1 MDNDNFL
8 SVVNKNLTVSAEK
21 ATQEMSDA
29 AAVAHKCIMKLGEM
43 LDQSRVPVGYDKDG
57 CIVYS
62 EHTPQVINSIA
73 QANNTATMTLR
84 KIRKLDKEDESATDV
99 TSIDALLRSAHSK
112 LKLTQVTQS
121 IEIST
126 AKTET
131 TGATID
137 QYRDII

>member
-29 AAVAHKCIMKLGEM
+29 AAVAHKCILKLGEM

-121 IEIST
+121 IEITT
-126 AKTET
+126 AKPET
-131 TGATID
+131 TGVTID

>member
-29 AAVAHKCIMKLGEM
+29 ATVAHKCIIKLGEM
-43 LDQSRVPVGYDKDG
+43 LDRSQVPVGYDKDG
-57 CIVYS
+57 CVIYS
-62 EHTPQVINSIA
+62 EHTPQVINNIA

-131 TGATID
+131 TGVTID
-137 QYRDII
+137 QYKDLI